1 MTREAA
7 FRAHVQA
14 FWHGQTDPAHDIGH
28 LARVWHTCQSLAR
41 HHPEADLEI
50 LEAAAWLHDLVNL
63 PKSAPNRAEASRLS
77 AKAAVDYLKDTDFP
91 PGKGPAVAHAIEAHS
106 FSAGIQP
113 RTIEARILQDSDR
126 IEALGAIGLARC
138 LAVSGALG
146 RTLFDPEDPLALNRP
161 LNDQAY
167 ALDHFETKL
176 LRLSA
181 TMQTE
186 AGRALAED
194 RTKVLIDFRDLLL
207 SELQGSRAG
216 DQP

>member
-7 FRAHVQA
+7 FQSHVQA
-14 FWHGQTDPAHDIGH
+14 CWQGQTDPAHDIGH
-28 LARVWHTCQSLAR
+28 LARVWRTCQTLAR
-41 HHPEADLEI
+41 HHPEADPEI

-77 AKAAVDYLKDTDFP
+77 AKAAVDYLMLTDFP
-91 PGKGPAVAHAIEAHS
+91 PEKGPAVAHAIEAHS
-106 FSAGIQP
+106 FSAGIQT
-113 RTIEARILQDSDR
+113 RTVEARILQDADR

-146 RTLFDPEDPLALNRP
+146 RALFDPEDPLARNRP
-161 LNDQAY
+161 LDDQAY

-176 LRLSA
+176 LRLPA

-186 AGRALAED
+186 AGRALAEE
-194 RTKVLIDFRDLLL
+194 RAKVLIDFRSQLL
-207 SELQGSRAG
+207 SELRGTRAD